1 MKDLLDL
8 LGDLPDYPGNTLP
21 KNRDKKAPQSKGDL
35 NGARGKT
42 YRINGTDIELFTIGE
57 LARAIGRK
65 PVTVRMWE
73 REGWIPKPKYRTPAP
88 RGEQI
93 PSRPTKGRRLYSRE
107 QLEFLAKAVSSFS
120 LAEKNSSDWD
130 RFRQHVKDNWP
141 N

>member
-1 MKDLLDL
+1 MKDILDL
-8 LGDLPDYPGNTLP
+8 LGDLPDYPGNTPP
-21 KNRDKKAPQSKGDL
+21 KNRDKQASQHKGDL
-35 NGARGKT
+35 NGARGKI
-42 YRINGTDIELFTIGE
+42 YRINGIDVELFTIGE

-93 PSRPTKGRRLYSRE
+93 PSRPTKGRRLYSRA

-130 RFRQHVKDNWP
+130 KFRQHVKDHWP